1 MSNKMTFLSHK
12 VPRIMGAKAK
22 KAPMCSVSL
31 IAIELKGLAAPGEAL
46 KNILSGNT
54 RSSASSAEKPILL

>member
-1 MSNKMTFLSHK
+1 M
-12 VPRIMGAKAK
+12 RAKAK

-46 KNILSGNT
+46 KNN
-54 RSSASSAEKPILL
+54 KPMYWRKQSMDSEAR